1 MGIKANFNSG
11 DIDKIHNEF
20 LDRIMSVIDFALA
33 KASDEILK
41 FAKNTDTYTDR
52 TNNLRSSIGYVVY
65 KNGQRIGAS
74 FAKAGVGTEGDGSI
88 GIDKGENYATEI
100 AGNYSDGY
108 VIVLVA
114 GMHYAAYVEAK
125 GYDVI
130 SGAALQADNEIENAF
145 NIAAQEISSV
155 TGLDFNLVSN

>member
-11 DIDKIHNEF
+11 DIEKIHNEF
-20 LDRIMSVIDFALA
+20 LDRIMSVIDVAL
-33 KASDEILK
+33 KNASSEILK
-41 FAKNTDTYTDR
+41 IAKNTNTYTDR

-74 FAKAGVGTEGDGSI
+74 FAKSGVGKEGDGSE
-88 GIDKGENYATEI
+88 GLKKGESYATDI

-125 GYDVI
+125 GFDVI
-130 SGAALQADNEIENAF
+130 SGATLQADDEVQSAF

-155 TGLDFNLVSN
+155 TGLDFNLVNT